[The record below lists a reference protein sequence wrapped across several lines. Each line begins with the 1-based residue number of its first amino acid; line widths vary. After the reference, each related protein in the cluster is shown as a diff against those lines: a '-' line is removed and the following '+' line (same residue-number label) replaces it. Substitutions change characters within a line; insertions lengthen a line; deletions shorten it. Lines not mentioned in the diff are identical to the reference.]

1 MPVSQKQN
9 EGRQRASGAR
19 RSQRISA
26 QTAKKLSP
34 QSEISE
40 YESPQGQTS
49 DDFAEPTVKYGTKE
63 SPITVTSSSELA
75 KPKAEVVDEVMT
87 ESENIGLDTNQVVH
101 QQSVPETVPSGQAV
115 EQLPP

>member
-49 DDFAEPTVKYGTKE
+49 DDFAEPVKSGTKE

-75 KPKAEVVDEVMT
+75 KPKTEVVDEVMSET
-87 ESENIGLDTNQVVH
+87 ENIGLDTNRVVY
-101 QQSVPETVPSGQAV
+101 QQTMPETVPSGQAV
-115 EQLPP
+115 EHLPP